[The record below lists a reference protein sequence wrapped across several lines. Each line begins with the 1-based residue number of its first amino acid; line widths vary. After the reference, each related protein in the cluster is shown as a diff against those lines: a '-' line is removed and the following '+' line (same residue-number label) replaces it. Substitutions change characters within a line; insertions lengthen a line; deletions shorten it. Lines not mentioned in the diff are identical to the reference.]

1 MAGSL
6 VQLAHKFQADR
17 NKVAGWYA
25 SEKLDGTRCF
35 WDGGLSRDIATP
47 AVPWANLDKS
57 YKPVA
62 TGLWSR
68 YGNVITAPDWFLNQ
82 LPPFPL
88 DGELHCGRNTLQ
100 KLRSIIGEHKPD
112 EKAWKA
118 VEYAVFDSPS
128 LLSVFATRKITG
140 TNYTK
145 NINYQEVR
153 AWMNGLDECRLAE
166 YVMTPPDAKFEE
178 VLVFLRE
185 NLESEGRIYLH
196 GQTKLDL
203 DEDEAQKQLRKLFE
217 KVTSEGGEGLILRHP
232 YANYETKRTRNVL
245 KYKPLD
251 DDEGIIIGFTSGRE
265 TDKGSKHLGK
275 IGALILNF
283 KGKRL
288 ELAGLTDD
296 EREFGT
302 SDMAYYASLNPGK
315 DMPADFIGK
324 HFRPGQKVTFT
335 YVGRLTDDGLPKEA
349 RFLRQRD
356 DE

>member
-1 MAGSL
+1 MAGYL
-6 VQLAHKFQADR
+6 LQQAHKLDPDR
-17 NKVAGWYA
+17 AKVGGWYA

-35 WDGGLSRDIATP
+35 WDGGLSRDIATQ

-57 YKPVA
+57 FKPVA
-62 TGLWSR
+62 SGLWSR
-68 YGNVITAPDWFLNQ
+68 YGNVIAAPDWFLNQ
-82 LPPFPL
+82 LPPYPL

-100 KLRSIIGEHKPD
+100 KLRSIIGEHKAD

-128 LLSVFATRKITG
+128 LMTVFGSRKITG
-140 TNYTK
+140 TNYSK
-145 NINYQEVR
+145 VIDENEVQK
-153 AWMNGLDECRLAE
+153 WISSLSDCRLAE
-166 YVMTPPDAKFEE
+166 YVSTPPDAKFEE
-178 VLVFLRE
+178 VLVFLKE

-203 DEDEAQKQLRKLFE
+203 DEETAQKQLTKLFE
-217 KVTSEGGEGLILRHP
+217 KVVGEGGEGLILRHP
-232 YANYETKRTRNVL
+232 YARYETKRTRNVL

-251 DDEGIIIGFTSGRE
+251 DDEGIVTGFTSGRE

-302 SDMAYYASLNPGK
+302 TDMAHFASLNPGK
-315 DMPADFIGK
+315 DMPSDFIGK

-349 RFLRQRD
+349 RFLRERG